1 MNPVSRK
8 ARFDLRR
15 PIFISERSQIKKKL
29 QIFEPLE
36 EEMLIGLIW
45 AFEDVF
51 FLFTTSSSAFLEERS
66 RELWAPFVDLWS
78 KLGVENY
85 PIVGSGRNP
94 FFAEWKDLN
103 EVAGLA
109 RLTTLIVFCG
119 NEEASARIER

>member
-1 MNPVSRK
+1 
-8 ARFDLRR
+8 
-15 PIFISERSQIKKKL
+15 
-29 QIFEPLE
+29 
-36 EEMLIGLIW
+36 MLIGLIW

-66 RELWAPFVDLWS
+66 RELWAPFCGPL
-78 KLGVENY
+78 VEIRGGELSHRGFRTE
-85 PIVGSGRNP
+85 PL
-94 FFAEWKDLN
+94 FFAAWKDLN